1 MGPPG
6 LVCLLAQMVNSRHPQ
21 AKQARPGQRPPP
33 AALSTHRCTPRS
45 VSHPSIVLCLKTVSI
60 TLKRMLFRQKLSFQ
74 LGAYREA
81 REPLKHCMQ
90 LPHLEHCRRPLLCL
104 LTACV
109 LPVLVHTLPPSGVQR
124 LSMGRLPVWAAAN
137 SSSLRLPMGPN
148 GAQGNVD
155 HSSTDPSTADPPSA
169 LLQLSG
175 LQSSGS
181 ALFGE

>member
-1 MGPPG
+1 MGPPS

-33 AALSTHRCTPRS
+33 AALSTHRCTPHS

-124 LSMGRLPVWAAAN
+124 LSMGRYPWASLCETP
-137 SSSLRLPMGPN
+137 SSGCSQLK
-148 GAQGNVD
+148 Q
-155 HSSTDPSTADPPSA
+155 PPSPHGTKRSPRECRP
-169 LLQLSG
+169 Q
-175 LQSSGS
+175 QH
-181 ALFGE
+181 